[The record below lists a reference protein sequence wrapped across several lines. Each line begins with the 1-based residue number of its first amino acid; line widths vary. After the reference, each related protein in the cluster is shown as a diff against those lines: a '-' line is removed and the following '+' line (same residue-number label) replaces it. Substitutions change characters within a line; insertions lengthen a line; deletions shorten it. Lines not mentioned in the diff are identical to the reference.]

1 MDAWAIGA
9 IVFVCIFGGALLGM
23 YLRCKLPPQ
32 HLGDDSKD
40 AVKLGMGLVATM
52 AALVLGL
59 MVATAKSSYDSK
71 KSGIDQISAKLILL
85 DGMLAQYGPET
96 QNARLRLRNIVAIGL
111 QKIWPA
117 DASQDSSL
125 APTTTAEGENLYSL
139 ILGLAPS
146 DDRQR
151 ALQSTALQL
160 GVEVAQARWL
170 LVAETESSD
179 VSVVFLVIL
188 IFWLTVLFASFGLY
202 APPNM
207 TVISTLSLSALSV
220 SAAVFLIMELAQPFT
235 GLVHIS
241 SAPLRTAL
249 SHLAQ

>member
-9 IVFVCIFGGALLGM
+9 IVFICVFGGALLGM

-59 MVATAKSSYDSK
+59 MVATAKGSYDNQ
-71 KSGIDQISAKLILL
+71 KSGLDQISAKLILL
-85 DGMLAQYGPET
+85 DAMLAQYGPET
-96 QNARLRLRNIVAIGL
+96 QNARLRLRNIVAIGM

-125 APTTTAEGENLYSL
+125 APTTTAEGENLYGL
-139 ILGLAPS
+139 ILGLAPAN
-146 DDRQR
+146 DRQR
-151 ALQSTALQL
+151 VLQSTALQL
-160 GVEVAQARWL
+160 GVEVGQARWL
-170 LVAETESSD
+170 MVAEGESSEI
-179 VSVVFLVIL
+179 SFAFLVIL
-188 IFWLTVLFASFGLY
+188 ILWLTVLFGSFGLY

-207 TVISTLSLSALSV
+207 TVITTLSLSALSV
-220 SAAVFLIMELAQPFT
+220 SAAVFLILELAQPFG
-235 GLVHIS
+235 GLVQIS

-249 SHLAQ
+249 SHLAR